1 MRRVCFGA
9 AIHRVPF
16 AVPCEPLVK
25 TALELYEACWRQIPT
40 ATLHQKGGLPG
51 GWRTIANMMFFKQ
64 QLQHARENEYETHLT
79 GFQTLPEFHHL
90 KREMREA
97 ATAYLKDH
105 GLSGEEASNL
115 TANAPLFVWS
125 SVHTGGSLHPPH
137 VHSDSMCTGTFYAQ
151 RPTLSAPIVFDDP
164 RGRSP
169 FDVLVGIESNLR
181 YGQAANNMLTDLTP
195 PFDQPVVVDPDEG
208 ECVLFPPW
216 LVHQVPGT
224 TPDEIV
230 RVSFSFNMLGHW
242 SHTVMPTAN
251 SPSFHKA

>member
-1 MRRVCFGA
+1 
-9 AIHRVPF
+9 
-16 AVPCEPLVK
+16 
-25 TALELYEACWRQIPT
+25 
-40 ATLHQKGGLPG
+40 
-51 GWRTIANMMFFKQ
+51 MMFFKQ